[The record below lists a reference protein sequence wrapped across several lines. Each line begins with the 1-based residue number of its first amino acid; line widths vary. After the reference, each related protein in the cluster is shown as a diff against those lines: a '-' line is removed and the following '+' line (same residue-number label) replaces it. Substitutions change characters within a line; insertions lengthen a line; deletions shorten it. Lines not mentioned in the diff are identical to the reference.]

1 MPLKKLLFKPGVD
14 RETTR
19 YTSEGGW
26 YECDKIRF
34 RSGSPE
40 KIGGW
45 AQVSGVNTY
54 QGTARSMWPWATFG
68 YAPLLGVGT
77 NLKYYIMYG
86 GAYNDITPI
95 RAVTTPGD
103 VGLSLTYGSNIMTVT
118 DTAHGCE
125 TDDFVTFSGATGF
138 PGNVTPAVINQEY
151 QVTVIDANT
160 YTVVLPVVADTADF
174 VFLNLNFVLGQYGV
188 WTFTETV
195 VAAYQLNTGN
205 AIQIPLSGWGGGS
218 WGSGPWGT
226 GTTTTES
233 IRIWNAQNFGE
244 DLVYGP
250 RGGGLY
256 YWDATAGLGVRGVE
270 VSSLPGASDVPLFQN
285 SLAVSDASRFVFAMG
300 TNEFGS
306 IELDPMLIR
315 WSDQE
320 SAVNWTPSATNQAG
334 SLRLSRGSKIIG
346 HAQVRQE
353 ILVWTDTSLYSLQY
367 LGPPIV
373 WGSQLLADNVTLVN
387 DRAMTTGAGI
397 TYWMG
402 EDKFYVY
409 DGRVQTLPCAL
420 RRYVFE
426 DFNAGQLEQVFA
438 TTVERFNE
446 IWWFYPSSGSTTC
459 DRYVVYNYL
468 EKIWYYGTM
477 PRTTWIDSGI
487 VSIYPISAYGNQLLY
502 QEFGVDDTSTGASLP
517 VEAYIS
523 SAEFDIDDGHN
534 FGFVWRVVPDITFV
548 GSTVSEPKATFTLL
562 PLQNSGSGY
571 NNPQSVAGSSNGLVT
586 RSATVP
592 VEKFTGQV
600 NIRVR
605 GRQMSMRVGSSDL
618 GVAWQLGAPRID
630 ITPDGRKS

>member
-1 MPLKKLLFKPGVD
+1 MPLKKLVFKPGVD

-45 AQVSGVNTY
+45 AQLSVSNTY
-54 QGTARSMWPWATFG
+54 QGTARSLWPWATFG

-86 GAYNDITPI
+86 GAYSDITPL
-95 RAVTTPGD
+95 RD
-103 VGLSLTYGSNIMTVT
+103 TVT
-118 DTAHGCE
+118 LTNPFTATTGSAVIAVADVAHGGV
-125 TDDFVTFSGATGF
+125 TGDFVTFSGATGLGGNITAPVLNAEHQITRVNDDAYTITVAVLANATDAAGS
-138 PGNVTPAVINQEY
+138 PGGGTVT
-151 QVTVIDANT
+151 
-160 YTVVLPVVADTADF
+160 
-174 VFLNLNFVLGQYGV
+174 
-188 WTFTETV
+188 
-195 VAAYQLNTGN
+195 AAYQVNTGA
-205 AIQIPLSGWGGGS
+205 AIQEPLSGWGGGS
-218 WGSGPWGT
+218 WGLGPWGT
-226 GTTTTES
+226 GSVKTES
-233 IRIWNAQNFGE
+233 LRIWNAQNFGE

-256 YWDATAGLGVRGVE
+256 YWDATPGLSVRGVP
-270 VSSLPGASDVPLFQN
+270 VASLPGASDVPLFQN
-285 SLAVSDASRFVFAMG
+285 ALAVSDASRFVFAMG

-306 IELDPMLIR
+306 VELDPMLIR

-334 SLRLSRGSKIIG
+334 SLRLSHGSKIIG
-346 HAQVRQE
+346 YAQVRQE
-353 ILVWTDTSLYSLQY
+353 LLVWTDTSLYSVQY

-373 WGSQLLADNVTLVN
+373 WGSQLLADNVTVIN
-387 DRAMTTGAGI
+387 DRAMVTGAGV

-402 EDKFYVY
+402 EDKFYAY
-409 DGRVQTLPCAL
+409 DGRVQTLPCSV
-420 RRYVFE
+420 RRYVFG
-426 DFNAGQLEQVFA
+426 DFNFGQLEQVFA

-446 IWWFYPSSGSTTC
+446 IWWFYPSGGSTTT
-459 DRYVVYNYL
+459 DRYVIYNYV

-477 PRTTWIDSGI
+477 PRTAWIDSGI
-487 VSIYPISAYGNQLLY
+487 VSTYPISAYGNQLLY

-517 VEAYIS
+517 VEAYIA

-534 FGFVWRVVPDITFV
+534 FGFVWRLIPDITFV

-592 VEKFTGQV
+592 VEQFTGQV

-605 GRQMSMRVGSSDL
+605 GRQMAMRVGSSDL

-630 ITPDGRKS
+630 IKPDGLKS